1 MDHKNCFGSLQQT
14 TLEDGQTTTQS
25 RPECRNCQEIRD
37 CLRYTKQLAD
47 EKKEKEELRK
57 QNWITEII
65 DHSFVVSNELGS
77 CLLKFL
83 NRIYSS
89 SLGAILFKNLFLFFD
104 IPQNSLSSNLSIS
117 ISRTM
122 MGLLR
127 GEKDESNPPS
137 NPQATHQGRGLEE
150 GFTLRVVLFQKSFP
164 NSPEANMGMI
174 AYEAARALASD
185 DLGVKQILQVL
196 SDSETNS
203 FKKMDLDARI
213 KWLIGKWGFLE
224 EFEALKKVVALSK

>member
-1 MDHKNCFGSLQQT
+1 MDHKSCFGSIT
-14 TLEDGQTTTQS
+14 EVTLTNGQTVTQS
-25 RPECRNCQEIRD
+25 RPECRTCQEIRD
-37 CLRYTKQLAD
+37 CLRHTKQLSD
-47 EKKEKEELRK
+47 EKKEKEELKK
-57 QNWITEII
+57 QSWITEII

-89 SLGAILFKNLFLFFD
+89 SLGAILFKDLFLFFD

-117 ISRTM
+117 ITRTM

-127 GEKDESNPPS
+127 AEKEESNPPP
-137 NPQATHQGRGLEE
+137 NPQAPRQRRGIEE
-150 GFTLRVVLFQKSFP
+150 GFTLRIVLFQKSFP

-185 DLGVKQILQVL
+185 DLGIKQILQVL
-196 SDSETNS
+196 SDSDANL
-203 FKKMDLDARI
+203 FKRMDLDGRI

-224 EFEALKKVVALSK
+224 EFEALKKIVALSK

>member
-1 MDHKNCFGSLQQT
+1 MDHKDCFGSLT
-14 TLEDGQTTTQS
+14 EVSLNNGQTMTQS

-37 CLRYTKQLAD
+37 CLRYTKQLTD

-57 QNWITEII
+57 QSWIAEII

-89 SLGAILFKNLFLFFD
+89 SLGAILFKNLFLFFEV
-104 IPQNSLSSNLSIS
+104 PQNSLSSNLSIS

-122 MGLLR
+122 MNLLR

-150 GFTLRVVLFQKSFP
+150 GFTLRIVLFQESFP

-196 SDSETNS
+196 SEPETNV
-203 FKKMDLDARI
+203 FKKMDLEARI

-224 EFEALKKVVALSK
+224 EFEALKKIVALSK

>member
-1 MDHKNCFGSLQQT
+1 MDHKDCFGSLKQI
-14 TLEDGQTTTQS
+14 TLDDGQTTTQS
-25 RPECRNCQEIRD
+25 RPECRTCQEIRD
-37 CLRYTKQLAD
+37 CLRYTKQIAD

-89 SLGAILFKNLFLFFD
+89 SIGAILFKNLFLFFD
-104 IPQNSLSSNLSIS
+104 VPQNSLSSHLSIS

-127 GEKDESNPPS
+127 GDNEESNPSS
-137 NPQATHQGRGLEE
+137 NPQATHQRRGLEE
-150 GFTLRVVLFQKSFP
+150 GFTLRIVLFQKSFP
-164 NSPEANMGMI
+164 AVCDRDHNRANT
-174 AYEAARALASD
+174 SWH
-185 DLGVKQILQVL
+185 
-196 SDSETNS
+196 SS
-203 FKKMDLDARI
+203 F
-213 KWLIGKWGFLE
+213 LIGTSR
-224 EFEALKKVVALSK
+224 VAYFRYR

>member
-1 MDHKNCFGSLQQT
+1 MDHKDCFGSLQQT
-14 TLEDGQTTTQS
+14 TLDDGQTMTQS

-37 CLRYTKQLAD
+37 CLRYTKQIAD
-47 EKKEKEELRK
+47 EEKEKEELRK

-104 IPQNSLSSNLSIS
+104 VPQNSLSSNLSIS

-127 GEKDESNPPS
+127 GEKDQSDPPP
-137 NPQATHQGRGLEE
+137 NPQAFHQRRGLEE
-150 GFTLRVVLFQKSFP
+150 GFTLRIVLFQKSFP

-174 AYEAARALASD
+174 ACEAARALASD
-185 DLGVKQILQVL
+185 DLGVKQVLQVL
-196 SDSETNS
+196 SDSDANL
-203 FKKMDLDARI
+203 FKRMDLETRI

-224 EFEALKKVVALSK
+224 EFEALKKIVALSK

>member
-14 TLEDGQTTTQS
+14 TLDDGQTMTQS

-37 CLRYTKQLAD
+37 CLRHTKQRAD
-47 EKKEKEELRK
+47 EKKEREELRK
-57 QNWITEII
+57 QSWITEII

-89 SLGAILFKNLFLFFD
+89 SIGAILFKNLFLFFE

-122 MGLLR
+122 MALLQ
-127 GEKDESNPPS
+127 GEKDESNPFP
-137 NPQATHQGRGLEE
+137 NPQPTHQRRGLEE
-150 GFTLRVVLFQKSFP
+150 GFTLRIVLFQKSFP

-185 DLGVKQILQVL
+185 DLGIKRILQVL
-196 SDSETNS
+196 SDSDANL
-203 FKKMDLDARI
+203 FKKTDLEGRI

-224 EFEALKKVVALSK
+224 EFEALKKIVALSK

>member
-1 MDHKNCFGSLQQT
+1 MDHKDCFGSITEVTLNNAQT
-14 TLEDGQTTTQS
+14 VTQS

-37 CLRYTKQLAD
+37 CLRHTKQLAD
-47 EKKEKEELRK
+47 EKKEREELKK
-57 QNWITEII
+57 QSWITEII

-89 SLGAILFKNLFLFFD
+89 SLGAILFKNLFLFFEV
-104 IPQNSLSSNLSIS
+104 PQNSLSSNLSIS

-127 GEKDESNPPS
+127 GEKEESNPFP
-137 NPQATHQGRGLEE
+137 NAQAAYQRRGPEE
-150 GFTLRVVLFQKSFP
+150 GFTLRIVLFQKSFP

-185 DLGVKQILQVL
+185 DLGIKQILQVL
-196 SDSETNS
+196 SDSDAHS
-203 FKKMDLDARI
+203 FKRMDLEGRI
-213 KWLIGKWGFLE
+213 KWLIGKWGFPE
-224 EFEALKKVVALSK
+224 EYEALKKIAALSM

>member
-1 MDHKNCFGSLQQT
+1 MDHKDCFGSLQEIG
-14 TLEDGQTTTQS
+14 LENGQTMTQS

-47 EKKEKEELRK
+47 EKKEREELRK

-104 IPQNSLSSNLSIS
+104 VPQDSLSSNLSIS
-117 ISRTM
+117 ITRTM

-127 GEKDESNPPS
+127 GEKNESNPPS
-137 NPQATHQGRGLEE
+137 NPQATHQRRGLEE
-150 GFTLRVVLFQKSFP
+150 GFTLRIVLFQKSFP

-174 AYEAARALASD
+174 ACEAARALASD

-203 FKKMDLDARI
+203 FKRLDLEARI

-224 EFEALKKVVALSK
+224 EFEALEKVVALSK

>member
-1 MDHKNCFGSLQQT
+1 MDHKDCFGSLQQIN
-14 TLEDGQTTTQS
+14 LNDGQTMTQS
-25 RPECRNCQEIRD
+25 KPECRNCQEIRD

-47 EKKEKEELRK
+47 EKKEREELRK

-89 SLGAILFKNLFLFFD
+89 SLGAILFRNLFLFFD
-104 IPQNSLSSNLSIS
+104 VPQNSLSSNLSIS
-117 ISRTM
+117 ITRTM

-137 NPQATHQGRGLEE
+137 NPQATHQRRGLEE
-150 GFTLRVVLFQKSFP
+150 GFTLRIVLFQKSFP

-174 AYEAARALASD
+174 ACEAARALASD

-203 FKKMDLDARI
+203 FKRLDLEARI

-224 EFEALKKVVALSK
+224 EFEALEKVVALSK

>member
-14 TLEDGQTTTQS
+14 NLNDGQTMTQS

-37 CLRYTKQLAD
+37 CLRYTKELAD
-47 EKKEKEELRK
+47 EKKEREELRK
-57 QNWITEII
+57 QNWIAEII
-65 DHSFVVSNELGS
+65 DHSFVISNELGS

-83 NRIYSS
+83 NRIYGS

-104 IPQNSLSSNLSIS
+104 VPQNSLSSNLSIS
-117 ISRTM
+117 ITRTM

-137 NPQATHQGRGLEE
+137 NFQATHQRRGLEE
-150 GFTLRVVLFQKSFP
+150 GFTLRIVLFQKSFP

-174 AYEAARALASD
+174 ACEAARALASD

-203 FKKMDLDARI
+203 FKRMDLEARI